1 MSIWTSL
8 EPASTTVDPG
18 STATVRLRL
27 RNTGD
32 VVDEYRCVPVGD
44 LAPYVTVEP
53 PTIRLFPGTTGTVDL
68 TFAPPRTPDA
78 IAGPN
83 PYGVQVIPTEH
94 PEATTVPEGNVT
106 ITPFSEV
113 RAELVPHTVKGRFRG
128 RPKLAIDNLGNTKLT
143 ASINGSENGDQ
154 LSYEILPANVQI
166 EPGRAAFV
174 RATLRP
180 RQIIWFGRKQDR
192 PYKLAIQRSGTKP
205 LDVDGTYVQRGV
217 LPRWL
222 ATVFAI
228 FMAIAIVFIMA
239 WFTHKPT
246 VATRATAKVAQA
258 GDIPAPTPTQSL
270 PTPAASVP
278 PPPTPSAPNPDTGNS
293 GGGSGGGG
301 GGGGGA
307 PKKKPDPA
315 NQKRVLIKNSVTH
328 LCAELPGRDN
338 GQIGGP
344 VQENDCNPT
353 DQDNQI
359 WDLEVQHPH
368 GGPNNNSLFQIRNIK
383 DRLCMDLPEGG
394 SQPIGA
400 LVSESTC
407 AGTNPDNQLWWLA
420 KQDDGHYWFRNQ
432 ASNGLCLNV
441 DGFSPPGKP
450 VTTKNRLTLQKCAN
464 NDDREWD
471 IIKVPEDM

>member
-1 MSIWTSL
+1 
-8 EPASTTVDPG
+8 
-18 STATVRLRL
+18 
-27 RNTGD
+27 
-32 VVDEYRCVPVGD
+32 
-44 LAPYVTVEP
+44 
-53 PTIRLFPGTTGTVDL
+53 
-68 TFAPPRTPDA
+68 
-78 IAGPN
+78 
-83 PYGVQVIPTEH
+83 
-94 PEATTVPEGNVT
+94 
-106 ITPFSEV
+106 
-113 RAELVPHTVKGRFRG
+113 
-128 RPKLAIDNLGNTKLT
+128 
-143 ASINGSENGDQ
+143 
-154 LSYEILPANVQI
+154 
-166 EPGRAAFV
+166 
-174 RATLRP
+174 
-180 RQIIWFGRKQDR
+180 
-192 PYKLAIQRSGTKP
+192 
-205 LDVDGTYVQRGV
+205 
-217 LPRWL
+217 
-222 ATVFAI
+222 
-228 FMAIAIVFIMA
+228 
-239 WFTHKPT
+239 FTHKPT

-278 PPPTPSAPNPDTGNS
+278 PPPTPSAPNPNTGDS
-293 GGGSGGGG
+293 GGGDSGGGG

-315 NQKRVLIKNSVTH
+315 NAKHVLIKNSVTH

-400 LVSESTC
+400 VVSEFTC

-441 DGFSPPGKP
+441 DGYSPPGKP

-471 IIKVPEDM
+471 IIKVPKDM

>member
-143 ASINGSENGDQ
+143 ASVNGSENGDQ
-154 LSYEILPANVQI
+154 LSYEIHPANVQI

-174 RATLRP
+174 KATLRP

-192 PYKLAIQRSGTKP
+192 PYRLAIQRSGTKP
-205 LDVDGTYVQRGV
+205 LDVDGTYVQRGF

-222 ATVFAI
+222 ATFFAVC
-228 FMAIAIVFIMA
+228 MAIAIVFIMA
-239 WFTHKPT
+239 WFTHKPQA
-246 VATRATAKVAQA
+246 ATRATAKPQEAGVAL
-258 GDIPAPTPTQSL
+258 PAPTPTPSL
-270 PTPAASVP
+270 PPPAASV
-278 PPPTPSAPNPDTGNS
+278 PPPTPSAPNPDTGDS
-293 GGGSGGGG
+293 GGAGGG

-307 PKKKPDPA
+307 SKKKPADPA
-315 NQKRVLIKNSVTH
+315 NQKHVEIKNSVTK

-338 GQIGGP
+338 GKINGP

-353 DQDNQI
+353 SADNQV
-359 WDLEVQHPH
+359 WDLEVQHAH
-368 GGPNNNSLFQIRNIK
+368 GGPDNNSLFQIRNIK
-383 DRLCMDLPEGG
+383 DRLCMDLPGG
-394 SQPIGA
+394 GNQPVGA
-400 LVSESTC
+400 LVTEFTC
-407 AGTNPDNQLWWLA
+407 AGTQPDNQLWWLD
-420 KQDDGHYWFRNQ
+420 KQDDGHYWIRNR
-432 ASNGLCLNV
+432 ASDGLCLNV
-441 DGFSPPGKP
+441 DGYSPPGKP
-450 VTTKNRLTLQKCAN
+450 VTTKNRLTLHECSN
-464 NDDREWD
+464 TDDREWD
-471 IIKVPEDM
+471 IIKVAPGL

>member
-68 TFAPPRTPDA
+68 VFAPPRTPDA

-94 PEATTVPEGNVT
+94 PEATTVPEGNIT
-106 ITPFSEV
+106 ITPFSEI

-143 ASINGSENGDQ
+143 ASVNGSENGDQ
-154 LSYEILPANVQI
+154 LSYEVHPANVQI

-174 RATLRP
+174 KATLRP

-192 PYKLAIQRSGTKP
+192 PYRLAIQRSGTKP
-205 LDVDGTYVQRGV
+205 LDVDGTYVQRGF

-222 ATVFAI
+222 ATFFAVC
-228 FMAIAIVFIMA
+228 MAIAIIFIMA
-239 WFTHKPT
+239 WFTHKPQ
-246 VATRATAKVAQA
+246 VATRATAKPQEAGVA
-258 GDIPAPTPTQSL
+258 IPAPSATPTL
-270 PTPAASVP
+270 PPPAASVP
-278 PPPTPSAPNPDTGNS
+278 PPTPSAPVPDTGSS
-293 GGGSGGGG
+293 GGGAGGG

-307 PKKKPDPA
+307 KKKPADPA
-315 NQKRVLIKNSVTH
+315 NQKHVLIKNPVTK

-338 GQIGGP
+338 GKINGP
-344 VQENDCNPT
+344 VIENDCNPT
-353 DQDNQI
+353 DADNQV
-359 WDLEVQHPH
+359 WDLEIQHPH

-383 DRLCMDLPEGG
+383 DRLCMDLPGG
-394 SQPIGA
+394 GAQPIGA
-400 LVSESTC
+400 PVTEFTC
-407 AGTNPDNQLWWLA
+407 AGTQPDNQLWWLD
-420 KQDDGHYWFRNQ
+420 KQRDGHYYIHNA
-432 ASNGLCLNV
+432 ASRDLCLNV
-441 DGFSPPGKP
+441 DGYSPPGKP
-450 VTTKNRLTLQKCAN
+450 ITTKNTLSIQNCITT
-464 NDDREWD
+464 DDREWD
-471 IIKVPEDM
+471 IVKVPPGL

>member
-53 PTIRLFPGTTGTVDL
+53 PTIRLFPGTTGTVTL

-83 PYGVQVIPTEH
+83 PYGIQVIPTEH

-106 ITPFSEV
+106 ITPFSEI

-143 ASINGSENGDQ
+143 ASVNGSENGDQ
-154 LSYEILPANVQI
+154 LTYEMYPANVQI

-174 RATLRP
+174 KATLRP

-205 LDVDGTYVQRGV
+205 LDVDGTYVQRGF

-222 ATVFAI
+222 ATLFAV
-228 FMAIAIVFIMA
+228 FMAVAIVFVMY
-239 WFTHKPT
+239 WFTHKPQ
-246 VATRATAKVAQA
+246 VATRATEKLQQA
-258 GDIPAPTPTQSL
+258 GVALPTPTPTPNL
-270 PTPAASVP
+270 PTPSDP
-278 PPPTPSAPNPDTGNS
+278 PPSPDAPKPGAGGDSAGAGGN
-293 GGGSGGGG
+293 GS

-307 PKKKPDPA
+307 PKKKDPA
-315 NQKRVLIKNSVTH
+315 DLKHVLIRNAVTK
-328 LCAELPGRDN
+328 LCADLPGRDKGKIN
-338 GQIGGP
+338 GP
-344 VQENDCNPT
+344 VTENDCAPPET
-353 DQDNQI
+353 DNQV
-359 WDLEVQHPH
+359 WDFEIHYAH
-368 GGPNNNSLFQIRNIK
+368 GGPNDHSLFTIRNTN
-383 DRLCMDLPEGG
+383 DHLCMDLGEY
-394 SQPIGA
+394 GA
-400 LVSESTC
+400 RP
-407 AGTNPDNQLWWLA
+407 AGTPVAEFTCDGTKADNQLWWME
-420 KQDDGHYWFRNQ
+420 KQSDGHYYLHNYL
-432 ASNGLCLNV
+432 SKDLCLSV
-441 DGFSPPGKP
+441 KGESFLSQSSDE
-450 VTTKNRLTLQKCAN
+450 NRLTIDQCN
-464 NDDREWD
+464 TDDREWD
-471 IIKVPEDM
+471 ILKASPGF